1 MRNIIKFILLISCL
15 IALVLLLNK
24 HFPNVL
30 SNDQNKASLISSVI
44 IITLIFSRIAVSHMA
59 VSTLIK
65 QILVW
70 VAVSLVIITGYSYKL
85 EMKQFAS
92 RLMANIVPGYAQEN
106 NDGVIAFYAGQNGHF
121 NITVLVNNTT
131 DIDFMLDTGASVVS
145 LTYKD
150 AKKIGVD
157 VDNLTFNIPSNTA
170 NGISWGAKIMLDSM
184 QIGPIMVHNIPARV
198 SQENA
203 LDISLLGMSFLR
215 ELKQFN
221 IQENKL
227 TMTN

>member
-1 MRNIIKFILLISCL
+1 ML
-15 IALVLLLNK
+15 
-24 HFPNVL
+24 H
-30 SNDQNKASLISSVI
+30 
-44 IITLIFSRIAVSHMA
+44 H
-59 VSTLIK
+59 
-65 QILVW
+65 
-70 VAVSLVIITGYSYKL
+70 
-85 EMKQFAS
+85 
-92 RLMANIVPGYAQEN
+92 
-106 NDGVIAFYAGQNGHF
+106 AF
-121 NITVLVNNTT
+121 TVLVNNTT